1 MPRHSPPLSI
11 AALACIGL
19 LIGALLF
26 MAALYGHFGE
36 TSGPVSVVGGVLVLA
51 GASSLVVI
59 QRPFAFKRPHVGTLV
74 VAAAAAVLHAI
85 ECFAEGM
92 SDAALGFFVWGM
104 TPYCLCLMIS
114 SLGTLRVAPVV
125 GGVLAL
131 AADMLVHFE
140 VFVAPQS
147 STAALLLI
155 FVPLWSNLVIVP
167 AGTIVAWLIARRSS
181 GRRKT

>member
-1 MPRHSPPLSI
+1 MPPHAPLLAS
-11 AALACIGL
+11 AAL

-36 TSGPVSVVGGVLVLA
+36 TSGSVSVLGAGLLLGGAGVLV
-51 GASSLVVI
+51 VT

-85 ECFAEGM
+85 ECFADGL

-104 TPYCLCLMIS
+104 TPYCLCLLIS
-114 SLGTLRVAPVV
+114 SLGSLRVAPVV

-131 AADMLVHFE
+131 AADLVVHVE
-140 VFVAPQS
+140 VFVAPKS
-147 STAALLLI
+147 STSALLLI

-167 AGTIVAWLIARRSS
+167 AGTIVAWLIARRVSGSS
-181 GRRKT
+181 TPGRRRA